1 MLGIDS
7 PVGIG
12 HSRQG
17 AVIVLRP
24 VMLAPIDDLLG
35 LLDSLTG
42 SSRNSKQFVEYEGL
56 VRIEAAL
63 NKADEA
69 YRGLH
74 RLGKFPDC
82 GHVLLAHSRILIF
95 DIPALLYVHLGIHER
110 GGILPDEC
118 HVERIKVDLLSDI
131 NANDPLDAI
140 WLSILIDDDGLHCFQ
155 VAEVI
160 CALDIGSTIRLLQV
174 VPEAPIQQ
182 HANHDLETG
191 KNMVGRGN
199 QSLHPIKVERS

>member
-1 MLGIDS
+1 MTGKDS
-7 PVGIG
+7 KVVIG

-24 VMLAPIDDLLG
+24 VLLAPIDDLLG

-42 SSRNSKQFVEYEGL
+42 SSRNSKQFVEYLGL
-56 VRIEAAL
+56 VRIEAML

-74 RLGKFPDC
+74 GLGKFPDC
-82 GHVLLAHSRILIF
+82 GQVLIATSRILII

-110 GGILPDEC
+110 GGILADEC
-118 HVERIKVDLLSDI
+118 LVERAKVDLIRDI

-174 VPEAPIQQ
+174 APEAPIQH
-182 HANHDLETG
+182 HANHNLETG
-191 KNMVGRGN
+191 KNPVERGN
-199 QSLHPIKVERS
+199 LGLHYGKVELT